1 MNSISPLNLSFSGI
15 KSITYRK
22 GWAAPENQKPD
33 CRLSEKIMKAI
44 KNSDVI
50 QNIAKK
56 EDINLSLATTGI
68 SIGSPVSGTK
78 ASHALT
84 ISVPNR
90 GYVNL
95 WFSNTHLAGSCE
107 RIKDDLSEIPSQT
120 IERLIDLSSKFS
132 KKLDKA
138 ENLCVEM
145 NKTASEGIKYHTITP
160 EKRIAIT
167 PNLAIST
174 KDIAIAEGIKGRTTI
189 RKIIDVA
196 V

>member
-44 KNSDVI
+44 TDSDVI

-56 EDINLSLATTGI
+56 EDINLSLAT
-68 SIGSPVSGTK
+68 IGLNLRSGK
-78 ASHALT
+78 AAHALT
-84 ISVPNR
+84 INIPNR

-95 WFSNTHLAGSCE
+95 WLNNTHLAGSCE
-107 RIKDDLSEIPSQT
+107 RIKDDLRKIPSQT
-120 IERLIDLSSKFS
+120 IKRLIDLSSKFS

-138 ENLCVEM
+138 ENLCAEM
-145 NKTASEGIKYHTITP
+145 NKTAPEKIKYHTITP